1 MGTNHEITSSRAD
14 SEARSLRLILV
25 EDSEADAY
33 LVGEAARALQYDL
46 EVQRFATAA
55 EAITGIEAGISENM
69 QGVLLDLNLPA
80 GSGLD
85 VLRSIRGNERTR
97 DLRVVVMTSSISA
110 RDREAAERLGVEGY
124 LLKENTFE
132 QFVATFGSAVRLIID
147 DRSQLA

>member
-1 MGTNHEITSSRAD
+1 METNHELATSRPA
-14 SEARSLRLILV
+14 SEFRSLRLILV

-33 LVGEAARALQYDL
+33 LVGEAARALKYDL

-55 EAITGIEAGISENM
+55 EAITGIEAGVSEDT

-85 VLRSIRGNERTR
+85 VLRSIRGNEKTR

-147 DRSQLA
+147 DRPT